1 MSTNKQYKTDYW
13 REHNYFTIIRPQ
25 NNGKGWS
32 SRPQDNTYH
41 GGCTPEEAWEQYP
54 AHIYVL
60 YDSRKGTYN
69 NMYYIGSTTAGHTKR
84 KQYHLDECYC
94 KLATSKLYI
103 WMRARCP
110 TRPEAEAHIKC
121 VYLHHVHFKKDVAED
136 EKEKVL
142 HEIERQFINDFY
154 HPQRSLNTNLL
165 SDENKKKKRNAI
177 KEESK
182 GVKLRSLLYQAI
194 GDVLAEDDA
203 ATIKCMLKDIQ
214 SLLLA
219 EE

>member
-1 MSTNKQYKTDYW
+1 
-13 REHNYFTIIRPQ
+13 
-25 NNGKGWS
+25 
-32 SRPQDNTYH
+32 
-41 GGCTPEEAWEQYP
+41 
-54 AHIYVL
+54 
-60 YDSRKGTYN
+60 
-69 NMYYIGSTTAGHTKR
+69 
-84 KQYHLDECYC
+84 
-94 KLATSKLYI
+94 
-103 WMRARCP
+103 MRARCP
-110 TRPEAEAHIKC
+110 TRPEAEAHIRC

-182 GVKLRSLLYQAI
+182 GVKLRSLVYHALGEAMESDNLD
-194 GDVLAEDDA
+194 DVRA
-203 ATIKCMLKDIQ
+203 MLKDLQ